1 MHARHHA
8 KDYFL
13 PPSINRFCHEEEYA
27 ADDGEDDVEAPA
39 AVPLASL
46 TAPSNTNPTSSS
58 GGTSTCTPPSLNSQ
72 TTIADTPFAAAVTQ
86 PPPSLTTSSPCAR
99 PPRAHLSAT
108 ATAILNATATAIV
121 SAAAPAPVPPP
132 ASTLISP
139 CLCCGSV
146 KYVHIGCLQSWR
158 GYAPEHASRC
168 NVCHFEYRVEQLDG
182 RPIFLRSKGSMM
194 LFLLAVMFSAAVTL
208 GFIPVIGPV
217 DGDVQV
223 LLYNGAMVLGALGVA
238 LICVEAMMR
247 HSMVSPVMSPFWR
260 GVRIGAHY
268 LIWIIMLANWESA
281 ILPRAFPFLPSP
293 PVGIQLVYA
302 IFGICILFGRSLYS
316 LSAWAEKR
324 RLLGEVV
331 QQLTDP
337 ERDSLLAAQRLQQQE
352 AAAALLTPPPPPPRH
367 PTPPPQT
374 PPSPSSHHRLHHHQ
388 RRQQQV
394 LALLLRQRPR
404 QQQQQQQQRRRH
416 PPAVHVTHCPAPQGM
431 S

>member
-1 MHARHHA
+1 M
-8 KDYFL
+8 
-13 PPSINRFCHEEEYA
+13 
-27 ADDGEDDVEAPA
+27 EAPA
-39 AVPLASL
+39 AVPLVSL
-46 TAPSNTNPTSSS
+46 TAPSDTNPTSAS
-58 GGTSTCTPPSLNSQ
+58 GSANTRTPPSLNPQ
-72 TTIADTPFAAAVTQ
+72 TTIADAPFAAAVTQ
-86 PPPSLTTSSPCAR
+86 LPPAASP
-99 PPRAHLSAT
+99 PTPHTPDSPAHLSAT

-182 RPIFLRSKGSMM
+182 RPVFLRSKGSMM

-260 GVRIGAHY
+260 GVRIGVHY
-268 LIWIIMLANWESA
+268 LIW
-281 ILPRAFPFLPSP
+281 
-293 PVGIQLVYA
+293 
-302 IFGICILFGRSLYS
+302 
-316 LSAWAEKR
+316 
-324 RLLGEVV
+324 
-331 QQLTDP
+331 
-337 ERDSLLAAQRLQQQE
+337 
-352 AAAALLTPPPPPPRH
+352 
-367 PTPPPQT
+367 
-374 PPSPSSHHRLHHHQ
+374 
-388 RRQQQV
+388 
-394 LALLLRQRPR
+394 
-404 QQQQQQQQRRRH
+404 
-416 PPAVHVTHCPAPQGM
+416 
-431 S
+431 